1 MSIQNR
7 IQTPLLA
14 AIAAIA
20 AIAIMP
26 LLFTAANAAGINTP
40 LNHPGIPCPTT
51 RSGCAAG
58 AAEADVPHDFPP
70 VMFTLHMQNGC
81 IQAAARAHNLNP
93 RTMQECHCMADSVGA
108 TPGEWR
114 VIVAGYAENTLKTTA
129 PASPLGEQINQQMRA
144 CKGEIG
150 NMPGRGGPSF
160 AGR

>member
-1 MSIQNR
+1 MRINR
-7 IQTPLLA
+7 KQTLLLA
-14 AIAAIA
+14 TIT
-20 AIAIMP
+20 IMP
-26 LLFTAANAAGINTP
+26 PLFTAAGAAGIDTP
-40 LNHPGIPCPTT
+40 LNHAGIPCPST
-51 RSGCAAG
+51 RSECAAG

-70 VMFTLHMQNGC
+70 VMFTLHVQNGC

-129 PASPLGEQINQQMRA
+129 PTSPLGEQINQQMRA
-144 CKGEIG
+144 CKGEIRG
-150 NMPGRGGPSF
+150 IPGRGGPSF